1 MTSIPT
7 SPVTPRTLRL
17 QRGQALHAAFDAGTV
32 LQVTAGTVVLR
43 EPIRWL
49 ADTVV
54 APVRRLEEGQC
65 HALAQGGCVLEAV
78 AADVEL
84 QAHRPAARWQALRR
98 LWALAS
104 GRARRAAGMAYAG
117 TVTNREEPHEENDL
131 SACCHLGRSHLPC
144 HCTGVRQYQRGRRR
158 GAQGATAA
166 AL

>member
-7 SPVTPRTLRL
+7 PPVTPRTLRL

-43 EPIRWL
+43 EPMRWL
-49 ADTVV
+49 ADTMV

-84 QAHRPAARWQALRR
+84 QAHRPAARWQGLRR
-98 LWALAS
+98 LGALAS
-104 GRARRAAGMAYAG
+104 GLARTAAGMAYAG
-117 TVTNREEPHEENDL
+117 TVTNREEPHEKNDL

-144 HCTGVRQYQRGRRR
+144 HCTGVRQHQRGRRC
-158 GAQGATAA
+158 GAQGTPAA